1 MSFIHS
7 RGWKGQHFFFPFFLF
22 FIFDGLCNR
31 YTVTKNNEGKPTYQ
45 QKEKKEK
52 KKKKEEEKEIKKQSC
67 SVFGLCKATSTAR
80 SQAFI
85 GHFFYCFY
93 LVIPD
98 YIIVYWRVEGREV
111 GILFGP
117 IW

>member
-1 MSFIHS
+1 MGFVTGTLSP
-7 RGWKGQHFFFPFFLF
+7 KTMKE
-22 FIFDGLCNR
+22 NR
-31 YTVTKNNEGKPTYQ
+31 LIS
-45 QKEKKEK
+45 KKKKK

-67 SVFGLCKATSTAR
+67 SIFGLCKATSTAR

>member
-52 KKKKEEEKEIKKQSC
+52 KKKKGRRKGNKK
-67 SVFGLCKATSTAR
+67 T
-80 SQAFI
+80 
-85 GHFFYCFY
+85 
-93 LVIPD
+93 
-98 YIIVYWRVEGREV
+98 
-111 GILFGP
+111 ILFRLRSV
-117 IW
+117 